1 MARHGLG
8 GGRSNSY
15 TPGPSNFTS
24 TRELKVATSDSKF
37 FNIFSLVI
45 GLLVLITILIFAL
58 ARSVGHE
65 LQTSKR
71 VEEEKYVRAVDARV
85 AGARVAIAGQDNSA
99 LTIQP
104 AAGAAVTAALA
115 LPTDGVSTYET
126 VCGACHAQG
135 IGGAPKA
142 GDKGLWGARIA
153 QGQAT
158 LYKHALEGYTG
169 KAGVMPAKG
178 GRVDLTDDLVKA
190 AVDHMVA
197 LAK

>member
-1 MARHGLG
+1 M
-8 GGRSNSY
+8 
-15 TPGPSNFTS
+15 
-24 TRELKVATSDSKF
+24 ATSDSKF

-45 GLLVLITILIFAL
+45 GLLVLITILIFAF
-58 ARSVGHE
+58 ARAVGHD
-65 LQTSKR
+65 LQSVKR
-71 VEEEKYVRAVDARV
+71 VNDSRYIREVDARV
-85 AGARVAIAGQDNSA
+85 AGARVAVAGEDNSA

-115 LPTDGVSTYET
+115 LPTDGVSTFET
-126 VCGACHAQG
+126 VCGACHTQG

-142 GDKGLWGARIA
+142 GDKGAWSARIA

-158 LYKHALEGYTG
+158 LYKHAIEGYNG

-178 GRVDLTDDLVKA
+178 GRTDLTDELVKA
-190 AVDHMVA
+190 AVDHMVG

>member
-1 MARHGLG
+1 MQD
-8 GGRSNSY
+8 N
-15 TPGPSNFTS
+15 T
-24 TRELKVATSDSKF
+24 VATSDSKF

-45 GLLVLITILIFAL
+45 GLLVLITILIFAF
-58 ARSVGHE
+58 ARAVGHGV
-65 LQTSKR
+65 QGNNR
-71 VEEEKYVRAVDARV
+71 VSDAKYVADVDARV
-85 AGARVAIAGQDNSA
+85 TGARVAVVGQDNSA
-99 LTIQP
+99 LAIQP
-104 AAGAAVTAALA
+104 GAGAAVATALA
-115 LPTDGVSTYET
+115 LPTDGQSTYEA

-142 GDKGLWGARIA
+142 GDKGAWGARIA

-158 LYKHALEGYTG
+158 LHKHALEGYTG